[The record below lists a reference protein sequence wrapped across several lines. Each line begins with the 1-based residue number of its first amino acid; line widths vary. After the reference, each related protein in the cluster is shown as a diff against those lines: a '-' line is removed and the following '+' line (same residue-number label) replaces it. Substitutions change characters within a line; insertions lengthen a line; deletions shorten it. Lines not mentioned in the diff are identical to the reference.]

1 MKKTINI
8 IMSVAAV
15 VFGVVFAVTG
25 IKTISEKDL
34 YDTQI
39 TATVVDVQEEWE
51 SSADPEEPDRL
62 VNNAYIDYEFDGKKY
77 EHVPAPEQDDN
88 TKVGDSVD
96 ILVQSKN
103 PEKISKKYIFC
114 PDEKNNCCC
123 NGSNGYTNQQRRCQ
137 QQKVFR

>member
-1 MKKTINI
+1 MKKTISI
-8 IMSVAAV
+8 VISVAAV
-15 VFGVVFAVTG
+15 VFGIVFAVSG

-88 TKVGDSVD
+88 IKVGDTVD

-103 PEKISKKYIFC
+103 PEKISGLNPTKGGVIFIVLGILVAIAGCVSSVRLFIKK
-114 PDEKNNCCC
+114 
-123 NGSNGYTNQQRRCQ
+123 R
-137 QQKVFR
+137 

>member
-1 MKKTINI
+1 MKKTISI
-8 IMSVAAV
+8 VMSVAAV
-15 VFGVVFAVTG
+15 VFGIVFAVSG

-51 SSADPEEPDRL
+51 SSADPDEADRL
-62 VNNAYIDYEFDGKKY
+62 VNTAYIDYEFDGKKY

-88 TKVGDSVD
+88 IKVGDSVD

-103 PEKISKKYIFC
+103 PEKISGLNPTKGGVIFIVLGILVAIAGCVSSVRLFIKK
-114 PDEKNNCCC
+114 
-123 NGSNGYTNQQRRCQ
+123 R
-137 QQKVFR
+137 